1 MNKLFKRILQLLA
14 VITALVLT
22 VVLVIVLV
30 VNPNDYK
37 DQISQLVEKN
47 TGRSLTIDGDISLTF
62 FPWLGLKLAKVKL
75 GNAPGFDT
83 THEFASLNEAHVRV
97 KLLPLFSKKLE
108 VDTIF
113 VDGMK
118 VRLTRKE
125 DGHTNW
131 EDLVALQGNKS
142 DDKTMQ
148 EFNINGLSVN
158 NSHMVWDDQQAGS
171 RYILSNVNLNTS
183 AILQN
188 KPIQFQLKTTVDF
201 WGKKTFKIQLD
212 FNSQLSFNPK
222 TQRYA
227 LNPLEMIA
235 TIAGKSLP
243 DGKQT
248 LAVSTFVD
256 LDFKRESLI
265 IDKLKFKLMD
275 ASLTGQLKVKK
286 FLSNPSFLG
295 NIKLVDLN
303 LPDLLKTLGM
313 DIELPVTKVSLDTK
327 FNANMRNLDFRN
339 INLRVDENK
348 LYTSRLQLDLERQK
362 LISSPVKVTA
372 FGVNLNTQLNINDLF
387 SEPTM
392 TATLHVPTFN
402 PQKLLKKLEV
412 SLPFP
417 SKNASLKTEFQ
428 LRKKQVMVLKNLNIQ
443 LDNNKLQSYFIK
455 FDPIK
460 QMLNSEAL
468 SLNLLGV
475 KLLVSKIKATK
486 MFTDIQAQANLA
498 VAPFNPR
505 HLFKALNQD
514 VPKTKDAKVLRR
526 LSLNT
531 KLQASASQLNLEN
544 LKIKLDKTNLIG
556 NLYLKNLKQATIAF
570 NLFLDQIDI
579 DSYLPP
585 SSSSSSSPSSP
596 PSSSSGNA
604 LLLPLEILRD
614 LDINGGLKIGRMKT
628 YGMTIQDLEFAVS
641 AKGGNFKLIPKL
653 TL

>member
-1 MNKLFKRILQLLA
+1 MNKFFKKILQLLA

-37 DQISQLVEKN
+37 IQISQVVEKT

-62 FPWLGLKLAKVKL
+62 FPWLGLKLTKVKL
-75 GNAPGFDT
+75 GNAPGFET
-83 THEFASLNEAHVRV
+83 THEFASLNEAQVRV
-97 KLLPLFSKKLE
+97 KLLPLFSKQLE

-131 EDLVALQGNKS
+131 EDLVALQSNKS
-142 DDKTMQ
+142 DDETTQ

-158 NSHMVWDDQQAGS
+158 NSQMVWDDQQAGS

-183 AILQN
+183 AIIQD

-201 WGKKTFKIQLD
+201 WGKKTFKIKFD

-243 DGKQT
+243 EGKQT
-248 LAVSTFVD
+248 LTVSTFVD
-256 LDFKRESLI
+256 VDLKKQSLM

-275 ASLTGQLKVKK
+275 ATLSGQLKVKQ

-303 LPDLLKTLGM
+303 LPQLLKTLGM
-313 DIELPVTKVSLDTK
+313 DIELPLTKVNLDTR
-327 FNANMRNLDFRN
+327 FNANMKNLDFRN
-339 INLRVDENK
+339 IKLLVDENK

-362 LISSPVKVTA
+362 LISSPIKLTA
-372 FGVNLNTQLNINDLF
+372 FGVNLNTQLNVNDLF

-392 TATLHVPTFN
+392 IATLHVPTFN
-402 PQKLLKKLEV
+402 PQKLLKKLDV

-428 LRKKQVMVLKNLNIQ
+428 LRKKQIMVLKNLNMQ

-460 QMLNSEAL
+460 QMLQSEAL

-475 KLLVSKIKATK
+475 RLLVSKIKATK
-486 MFTDIQAQANLA
+486 MFSDIQAEAKLA

-505 HLFKALNQD
+505 NLLKALNQEI
-514 VPKTKDAKVLRR
+514 PKTQDAKVLRR

-531 KLQASASQLNLEN
+531 NLQASASELNLN
-544 LKIKLDKTNLIG
+544 KLKIKLDKTNLIG
-556 NLYLKNLKQATIAF
+556 NLYLKNLKQTTVAF
-570 NLFLDQIDI
+570 NLDLDQINV

-585 SSSSSSSPSSP
+585 ASASPPPKS
-596 PSSSSGNA
+596 PSSSSDNA

-614 LDINGGLKIGRMKT
+614 LDINGGLKIGQMKT
-628 YGMTIQDLEFAVS
+628 YGMTIKDLEFAVS

>member
-1 MNKLFKRILQLLA
+1 MNKFLKRILQLLV

-37 DQISQLVEKN
+37 TQISQLVEKQ

-62 FPWLGLKLAKVKL
+62 FPWLGLKLATVKL

-83 THEFASLNEAHVRV
+83 TVEFASLNEAHVRV
-97 KLLPLFSKKLE
+97 KLLPLFSKQLE

-118 VRLTRKE
+118 VRLTRKQ

-131 EDLVALQGNKS
+131 EDLVALQGDKS

-148 EFNINGLSVN
+148 DFNINGLSVN

-171 RYILSNVNLNTS
+171 RYILSNLNLNTS
-183 AILQN
+183 AIIQN

-201 WGKKTFKIQLD
+201 WGKKTFKIKFD

-256 LDFKRESLI
+256 LDLKRESLI

-275 ASLTGQLKVKK
+275 ASLNGQLKVKQ

-295 NIKLVDLN
+295 NIKLANLN
-303 LPDLLKTLGM
+303 VPKLLQTLGM
-313 DIELPVTKVSLDTK
+313 DIKLPLTKVSLNTN
-327 FNANMRNLDFRN
+327 FNANMKNLDFRN
-339 INLRVDENK
+339 LNLLVDENK

-372 FGVNLNTQLNINDLF
+372 FGVNLHTQLNINDLF

-392 TATLHVPTFN
+392 YATLHVPTFN

-417 SKNASLKTEFQ
+417 TKYASLKTEFE
-428 LRKKQVMVLKNLNIQ
+428 LRKKQVMVFKNLNVQ
-443 LDNNKLQSYFIK
+443 VDNNKLQSYFIK
-455 FDPIK
+455 FDLGK
-460 QMLNSEAL
+460 ENLRSEAL

-486 MFTDIQAQANLA
+486 MFTDIQAQARLA

-505 HLFKALNQD
+505 NLLKALNQE
-514 VPKTKDAKVLRR
+514 VPKTQDAKVLRR

-531 KLQASASQLNLEN
+531 KLQASGSQLNLEN

-556 NLYLKNLKQATIAF
+556 NLYLKNIKQATIAF
-570 NLFLDQIDI
+570 NLYLDQIDI

-585 SSSSSSSPSSP
+585 EAPSSSSPSSSDNP
-596 PSSSSGNA
+596 

-614 LDINGGLKIGRMKT
+614 LDINGGLKIGKMKT